1 MVALLRRISFIVA
14 CLVALVIFSVF
25 VSAQDK
31 QDKAGSNPSLRIG
44 FSLDTLKTERWQTD
58 RDEFQKRA
66 QALGAEV
73 LIENA
78 DGDDD
83 TQFQQCQKLIDAG
96 IKVLVLISHNT
107 DSAARIVSAAKAKH
121 VSVLSYDRLVRNSDV
136 DLYVGF
142 DNFAIG
148 LLQASAL
155 TQRVPKGNYILV
167 GGSPSDFNAKLLREG
182 QMSVLQPL
190 IDKGDVK
197 IVANTWSTNWDPAE
211 AYVNTAQAIDAS
223 NGDIVAVVASSDGT
237 AGGAIQALQEHKL
250 AGKVLVSGQDA
261 DLAAIVRILLGT
273 QTMTVYKPIAREAQ
287 RAAEEAVK
295 LAKGEPIETT
305 RSLDNGAKKV
315 PAILLDSIVVTKDNV
330 KQTVIKDGFQK
341 LELIRQGLPKN
352 KRNLLD

>member
-1 MVALLRRISFIVA
+1 MAALLRRISFTIS
-14 CLVALVIFSVF
+14 CLVALIVFSVF
-25 VSAQDK
+25 ISAQDK
-31 QDKAGSNPSLRIG
+31 QEKAGSNPSLRIG

-83 TQFQQCQKLIDAG
+83 SQFQQCQKLIDAG
-96 IKVLVLISHNT
+96 IKVLVLIPHNT
-107 DSAARIVSAAKAKH
+107 DSAARIVSAAKTKH

-148 LLQASAL
+148 FLQASAL
-155 TQRVPKGNYILV
+155 TQRVPKGNYVLV

-197 IVANTWSTNWDPAE
+197 IVANTWSTNWDPVE

-223 NGDIVAVVASSDGT
+223 HGDIVAVVASSDGT

-273 QTMTVYKPIAREAQ
+273 QIMTVYKSITREAA